1 MFNKFKIGDLVR
13 VFGIGK
19 IANKKYNGEIGKVI
33 EKDSYFLDYLIRFK
47 SKSEDWIDERY
58 LNLYRRRGK
67 K

>member
-47 SKSEDWIDERY
+47 SKSEDWVDERY